1 MRTLV
6 VGFGAAGQRHARLL
20 QGLGCD
26 TAIVSR
32 RPVGHPQ
39 RFANLAEALAA
50 WQPGYV
56 VIASRTAEHR
66 EVLLKLVD
74 AGFSGRVL
82 IEKPLY
88 ERPTPLPNH
97 RFSRA
102 AVAYNLRF
110 HPLVR
115 KLREALAD
123 EQAINAML
131 MVGQYLPDWR
141 PGADYRQ
148 SYSSRAA
155 EGGGALRDLSH
166 EIDLALWL
174 LGPWQALTGLG
185 GHFSPLAGDSDD
197 SFSLLLSTA
206 RCPSVSVHMNYLD
219 RTPRR
224 EIQINT
230 HRHTFRVDLIA
241 GTFSIDGAVVAHAEG
256 AMEGTYLAEHQA
268 MLEGN
273 AVDLCSLQ
281 EGLEVMTA
289 IDAAERASRDRLWV
303 QR

>member
-1 MRTLV
+1 MRALV

-32 RPVGHPQ
+32 RPAGHPQ
-39 RFANLAEALAA
+39 RFAELAEALAA

-56 VIASRTAEHR
+56 VIATRTAEHR
-66 EVLLKLVD
+66 D
-74 AGFSGRVL
+74 ALRQLAESGFSGRVL
-82 IEKPLY
+82 VEKPLY
-88 ERPTPLPNH
+88 AQHAPLPDH
-97 RFSRA
+97 RFSHA

-115 KLREALAD
+115 KLREALAA
-123 EQAINAML
+123 EETANAMFL
-131 MVGQYLPDWR
+131 VGQYLPDWR
-141 PGADYRQ
+141 PGTDYRR
-148 SYSSRAA
+148 SYSTSAA

-166 EIDLALWL
+166 EIDLALSL
-174 LGPWQALTGLG
+174 FGPWQALTGLG

-197 SFSLLLSTA
+197 NFTLLMTTS

-230 HRHTFRVDLIA
+230 HRRTFRADFIA
-241 GTFSIDGAVVAHAEG
+241 GTFSIDGDIAMHAEG

-273 AVDLCSLQ
+273 TAGLCSLQ
-281 EGLEVMTA
+281 EGLEIMAA
-289 IDAAERASRDRLWV
+289 IDAAERAAREKIWV
-303 QR
+303 RR

>member
-1 MRTLV
+1 MKALV
-6 VGFGAAGQRHARLL
+6 VGYGAAGQRHARLL

-26 TAIVSR
+26 TAVVSR
-32 RPVGHPQ
+32 RAVAHPQ
-39 RFANLAEALAA
+39 RFADLAAALSA

-66 EVLLKLVD
+66 QALAALAD

-82 IEKPLY
+82 VEKPLY
-88 ERPTPLPNH
+88 ERHAPLPHH
-97 RFSRA
+97 RFSGA

-115 KLREALAD
+115 KLREALGA
-123 EQAINAML
+123 ETAVNAL
-131 MVGQYLPDWR
+131 FIVGQYLPDWR
-141 PGADYRQ
+141 PGTDYRE
-148 SYSSRAA
+148 SYSTRLA

-197 SFSLLLSTA
+197 SFGLLLSTA

-224 EIQINT
+224 EIEINT
-230 HRHTFRVDLIA
+230 RRHTLRADFIA
-241 GTFSIDGAVVAHAEG
+241 GTFAIDGAVAAHAEG

-268 MLEGN
+268 MLDGHD
-273 AVDLCSLQ
+273 ADLCSLQ
-281 EGLEVMTA
+281 EGLEIMAA
-289 IDAAERASRDRLWV
+289 IDAAERASREKVWI